1 MSTKY
6 GEYKTEVSV
15 DPEAIA
21 TTGTAIYTIPEANFS
36 KLAEK
41 IDQLNKRA
49 RRLSIP
55 EITVESTY
63 SHRDFLVQDMD
74 VLPGEVQNATWVR
87 ETEVDQFIAGRMEK
101 RGETWQRTSQT
112 RNWLTVTVTGSA
124 PNLDGWQF
132 VATLEPVEVEVDGE
146 NSDDSNGKKK
156 AKIENIIQSVP
167 GAEKLPEV
175 YRHRIGEC
183 DHCKQFRRRNQTFV
197 VKHGSTGEL
206 KMIGR
211 NCIKDFLGHA
221 NPHQLAA
228 WAQLLVDLDAA
239 CRSEESFD
247 EDDFMGGGGGGGRD
261 CAFDMRDYLAF
272 VVAVVEDRGFV
283 SRSKVRESMTP
294 EGECGLRATA
304 DVAWYLIAPPPS
316 GNYKA
321 TQDWREARAKFTAT
335 DKQRDF
341 VENAIEWAR
350 GLDDDRV
357 NNASSD
363 YLANLRTVGR
373 MASVGAKTCG
383 IAASMIPAY
392 AREIGA
398 VLFEKEKIDRKN
410 ELFGTVKTRSEF
422 VVLCEKVTPNDGYYG
437 TTGIHKLV
445 GIEGGEKVGK
455 GKAATFE
462 TGGVGDVTG
471 KSLVWFASEK
481 TEWLKEGGKYR
492 VKATVKSHGEFRG
505 WKQTVLTRVEVLE
518 RIGEEDG
525 EGEDRGDSPAGKEGE
540 LVSAAG

>member
-6 GEYKTEVSV
+6 GEYKTEVAV
-15 DPEAIA
+15 DPETIA
-21 TTGTAIYTIPEANFS
+21 TTGTATYTIPEANFGQLS
-36 KLAEK
+36 AK

-55 EITVESTY
+55 EITIESAY
-63 SHRDFLVQDMD
+63 SHRDFLVEDLD

-87 ETEVDQFIAGRMEK
+87 ETEVDQFIADRFAK
-101 RGETWQRTSQT
+101 RGDKWGRTSQT
-112 RNWLTVTVTGSA
+112 RNWLTVTVTGAA

-132 VATLEPVEVEVDGE
+132 VATLEPVEIEVDGK
-146 NSDDSNGKKK
+146 S
-156 AKIENIIQSVP
+156 KIENIIQSVP
-167 GAEKLPEV
+167 GAEKLPDI

-247 EDDFMGGGGGGGRD
+247 EDDFMGGGGCGGRD
-261 CAFDMRDYLAF
+261 YAFDMRDYLAF

-321 TQDWREARAKFTAT
+321 TQDWREARAKFAAT
-335 DKQRDF
+335 DKQREF

-350 GLDDDRV
+350 GLEDDRV

-398 VLFEKEKIDRKN
+398 VLFEKEKIERKN

-422 VVLCEKVTPNDGYYG
+422 VVMCEKVTPNDGYYG

-445 GIEGGEKVGK
+445 GIDGGEKVGK
-455 GKAATFE
+455 GKAATFVA
-462 TGGVGDVTG
+462 GGVGDVTG
-471 KSLVWFASEK
+471 KSLVWFASES

-505 WKQTVLTRVEVLE
+505 RKQTVLTRVEVLE
-518 RIGEEDG
+518 RIGEDG
-525 EGEDRGDSPAGKEGE
+525 GECVDCGGDAPAGREGE
-540 LVSAAG
+540 LVTAVV